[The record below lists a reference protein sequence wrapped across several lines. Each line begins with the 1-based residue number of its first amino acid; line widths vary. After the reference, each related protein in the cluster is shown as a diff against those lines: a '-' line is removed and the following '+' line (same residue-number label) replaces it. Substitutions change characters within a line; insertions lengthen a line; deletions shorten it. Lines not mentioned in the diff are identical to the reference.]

1 MSTAIVSEVH
11 IAGFDFVFGVESIIR
26 GYHEYQMIWN
36 NPLIGEELP
45 CECEPGNSHDSYAVA
60 VKKEIGTCRRNQIVG
75 HVPRRLSTICSLFI
89 RVVDYLFA

>member
-1 MSTAIVSEVH
+1 MT
-11 IAGFDFVFGVESIIR
+11 GFDFVFGVESMIH

-45 CECEPGNSHDSYAVA
+45 CERKPGNSHDPYAVA
-60 VKKEIGTCRRNQIVG
+60 VKKEIGGRNQIVG

-89 RVVDYLFA
+89 RKGGLLVT